1 MTSDDAIAALERAE
15 GTIQTYVCRLQP
27 DAVLRVSDVGYQT
40 VVHCAETLAR
50 IGTALTRGVPHEQV
64 WCVMLDAKNELM
76 GVIRLAEGGL
86 HGCAL
91 RPSDVLR
98 PVLCAGASGFC
109 LIHNHPSGD
118 PRPSNADREM
128 TRCIQAAAETVGLYF
143 LDHVVVTRNAG
154 KWHSMGASGDE

>member
-1 MTSDDAIAALERAE
+1 VIEEAE

-27 DAVLRVSDVGYQT
+27 DAVLRVSNVDFTRT
-40 VVHCAETLAR
+40 VRCAESLAR

-64 WCVMLDAKNELM
+64 WCVMLDAKNELI

-98 PVLCAGASGFC
+98 PVLCAGASAFA
-109 LIHNHPSGD
+109 LIHNHPGGD
-118 PRPSNADREM
+118 PTPSEADRAM
-128 TRCIQAAAETVGLYF
+128 TRSIQDAAVTVGLIF
-143 LDHVVVTRNAG
+143 LDHVVVTRNVG
-154 KWHSMGASGDE
+154 KWHSMGASGDD

>member
-1 MTSDDAIAALERAE
+1 MKEKKD
-15 GTIQTYVCRLQP
+15 IQTYVCRLVP
-27 DAVLRVSDVGYQT
+27 DTVLRVADVGF
-40 VVHCAETLAR
+40 VSNIPSAEQLAR

-64 WCVMLDAKNELM
+64 WCVLLNAKHDLI

-98 PVLCAGASGFC
+98 PVLCSDASAFC

-118 PRPSNADREM
+118 PTPSEADVEM
-128 TRCIQAAAETVGLYF
+128 TRLVKKAAEIVGVYM
-143 LDHVVVTRNAG
+143 LDHVVVTRSEFNF
-154 KWHSMGASGDE
+154 HSMMFELEE

>member
-1 MTSDDAIAALERAE
+1 MSDEAVE

-27 DAVLRVSDVGYQT
+27 DAVLRVSDVDFLRT
-40 VVHCAETLAR
+40 VHCAESLAR

-64 WCVMLDAKNELM
+64 WCVMIDAKNELI

-98 PVLCAGASGFC
+98 PVLCAGASGFA

-118 PRPSNADREM
+118 PRPSQDDRKM
-128 TRCIQAAAETVGLYF
+128 TRSIHAAAETVGIYF

-154 KWHSMGASGDE
+154 KWHSMGPEGDQ